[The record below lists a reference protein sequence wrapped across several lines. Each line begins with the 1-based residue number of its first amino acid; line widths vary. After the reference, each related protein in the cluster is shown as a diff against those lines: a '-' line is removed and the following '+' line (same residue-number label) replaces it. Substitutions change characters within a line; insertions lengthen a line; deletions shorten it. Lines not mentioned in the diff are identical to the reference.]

1 MYFADSF
8 QRCIWAYDYDLDA
21 GSIANRRIFA
31 TVPEG
36 EGFPDGLTVDAE
48 DHVWNAQIDGW
59 CIKRYDPS
67 GAIDRVISLPVR
79 RPTSVGFGGSSYE
92 TLFVTTGSARLTEEE
107 LATQPLAGCVLK
119 LSPGVRGRPEPTFMT
134 NGDVPK

>member
-1 MYFADSF
+1 
-8 QRCIWAYDYDLDA
+8 
-21 GSIANRRIFA
+21 
-31 TVPEG
+31 
-36 EGFPDGLTVDAE
+36 
-48 DHVWNAQIDGW
+48 
-59 CIKRYDPS
+59 
-67 GAIDRVISLPVR
+67 VISLPVR